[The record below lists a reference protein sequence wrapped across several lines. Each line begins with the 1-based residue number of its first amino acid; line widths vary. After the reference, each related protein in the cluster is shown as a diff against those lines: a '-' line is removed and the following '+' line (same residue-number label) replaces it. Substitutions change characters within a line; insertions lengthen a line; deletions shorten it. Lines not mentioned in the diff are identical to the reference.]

1 MTDAAAARDNAARDN
16 EPRID
21 AEEILDGILDWVE
34 VETPTYHGAEVNK
47 LADKV
52 QALWAGVGCA
62 VERIDGRD
70 GFGDHVL
77 VRSPDWEE
85 GKPSLLVLSHMDTV
99 HPLGTKDGANPIRRD
114 GDSVYGPGIYDMKA
128 GAYLPFYAWRHLK
141 RLGRANGLPISVLY
155 VSEEEVGSPTSRAV
169 IEREAGKAKYVLVT
183 EPARDGGKIV
193 TARKGVGRFELK
205 ITGRPSHA
213 GAQHQDGRSAI
224 RELAHHILEIEGYTD
239 YDRGVTTNVGLV
251 QAGTGVNVVPR
262 DAVAEIDLRVV
273 TAADGEDLTAKILN
287 RVARD
292 PDVIVEATGGMN
304 RPPYERSPAID
315 ALYEQARALAAK
327 DGLDLVSTALTG
339 GGSDG
344 NFTAALGV
352 PTLDGLGADGKGA
365 HTLHEQIYVSSLEPR
380 ARMWVELLAGLK

>member
-1 MTDAAAARDNAARDN
+1 MTEAAPARDTASLGN

-21 AEEILDGILDWVE
+21 AEEILAGILEWVE

-52 QALWAGVGCA
+52 QVVWDEAGCTVD
-62 VERIDGRD
+62 RIPGRD

-85 GKPSLLVLSHMDTV
+85 DKPSLLVLSHMDTV
-99 HPLGTKDGANPIRRD
+99 HPMGTKEGANPIRRE
-114 GDSVYGPGIYDMKA
+114 GDSVFGPGIYDMKA
-128 GAYLPFYAWRHLK
+128 GAYLPYYAWRHLK
-141 RLGRANGLPISVLY
+141 RMGRAHGMPVTWLY
-155 VSEEEVGSPTSRAV
+155 VSEEEVGSPTSREV
-169 IEREAGKAKYVLVT
+169 IEREARKAKYVLVT

-213 GAQHQDGRSAI
+213 GAQHQDGRSAVK
-224 RELAHHILEIEGYTD
+224 ELAHQILEIEGYTD
-239 YDRGVTTNVGLV
+239 YERGITTNVGLV

-262 DAVAEIDLRVV
+262 DATAEIDLRVV
-273 TAADGEDLTAKILN
+273 TAADGEAMTARIRN

-292 PDVIVEATGGMN
+292 PDVTVEATGGMN
-304 RPPYERSPAID
+304 RPPYERSPAIE
-315 ALYEQARALAAK
+315 ALFEQAKALAAK
-327 DGLDLVSTALTG
+327 GGLDLVSTPLTG

-344 NFTAALGV
+344 NFSAAIGV